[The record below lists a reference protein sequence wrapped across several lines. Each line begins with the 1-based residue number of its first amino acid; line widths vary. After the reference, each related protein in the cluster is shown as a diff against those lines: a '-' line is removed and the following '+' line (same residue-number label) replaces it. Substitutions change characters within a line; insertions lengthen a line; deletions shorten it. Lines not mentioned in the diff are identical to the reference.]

1 MRGYAFNKSRYTA
14 LTAPPHIRRKWA
26 MLGLKI
32 RRKIAPFRRRLKGLE
47 ADLESCNRR
56 FWTLSQE
63 QKHEEPI
70 EELGEEAVVASELP
84 AAVRAEAEPLEPGYS
99 PAEEDAW
106 RHPRR
111 AQARLEQE
119 RRAQAMFL
127 KPSRRRA
134 RAANPELLLVG
145 NNPGYGRRANKG
157 GRQVRRRRSRRK
169 GRNLP
174 LTIRTGGRR
183 HTFRALVKRY
193 GVTGA
198 SKLWRRKKKFH
209 GYTKKRVSANRGRR
223 RRSRSRNRRRSF
235 RSRRR
240 SRNRRRRN

>member
-26 MLGLKI
+26 LLGLKI
-32 RRKIAPFRRRLKGLE
+32 RRKIAPFRRKMKVLE
-47 ADLESCNRR
+47 ADLESCNQR

-63 QKHEEPI
+63 QKHEAPI
-70 EELGEEAVVASELP
+70 EELGEESVVESAP
-84 AAVRAEAEPLEPGYS
+84 AMATRVEAEPWEPGYS
-99 PAEEDAW
+99 PSEEVAW
-106 RHPRR
+106 RHPGL

-119 RRAQAMFL
+119 RRAQAMFAA
-127 KPSRRRA
+127 PSRRRG

-145 NNPGYGRRANKG
+145 NNPGYGRGRLNKG
-157 GRQVRRRRSRRK
+157 GRKVRRRRSRRK

-174 LTIRTGGRR
+174 LTVRSGGRR

-193 GVTGA
+193 GVKGA
-198 SKLWRRKKKFH
+198 LKHWRGKKKFH
-209 GYTKKRVSANRGRR
+209 GYTRTRVAANRGRR

-240 SRNRRRRN
+240 NRRRRK